1 MENFELRFIVIGSKI
16 LLLFDFKI
24 MIKMGILKNRSERV
38 KYFLEIC
45 LNLLKEE

>member
-1 MENFELRFIVIGSKI
+1 MENFELIFLIMNSNI
-16 LLLFDFKI
+16 LLFDFKI
-24 MIKMGILKNRSERV
+24 IKKIEIFENRRERV